1 MTTPNSMAPTSSIA
15 TNDTPIKKLRDE
27 FWYDDLQGRI
37 VNHET
42 IEDVAKAV
50 GGKVEGNFITVNGSH
65 GEIVIRLGDFI
76 GVDQIGKWHIV
87 RVNYLDTNEELR
99 AAVIE
104 RKKAFR
110 SGGYAAR

>member
-1 MTTPNSMAPTSSIA
+1 MTTPISTTKDESTTTII
-15 TNDTPIKKLRDE
+15 IKKQRDE
-27 FWYDDLQGRI
+27 FWYDDLHGR
-37 VNHET
+37 VVSHES

-50 GGKVEGNFITVNGSH
+50 GGKVEGEFITVNGSH
-65 GEIVIRLGDFI
+65 GEIVIRLGDFV

-87 RVNYLDTNEELR
+87 RVKYLDTNEELR

-110 SGGYAAR
+110 SGGSSAR